1 MHQQGSDDPFLVTMA
16 QLNSVAQ
23 FGQRDR
29 LACESGVDMK
39 SGLILDDIQ
48 SPRILTNSNFRRP
61 AMSSNQPTPVSIKAQ
76 VLAEALPY
84 IKRFHGKTVVIKY
97 GGNAMTDDKLKQS
110 FARDVVLLKFVGIN
124 PVVVHGGGPQIEQ
137 LLAKVGKKGEFVH
150 GMRVTDAET
159 MDIVEMVLAGQVNK
173 EIVELINHA
182 GGKAVGLTGQDG
194 GLIRARKLMMSAPEK
209 PGESID
215 IGQVGEVESIDPDVI
230 KTLTSN
236 GFIPVIAPIG
246 SGSEGETYNI
256 NADVVAGK
264 VAEVLRA
271 EKLMLL
277 TNTVGVL
284 DKSGKLLTGLT
295 AREVDGLFAD
305 GTISGGMLPKIGSAL
320 EAAKAGVNSVHIIDG
335 RVDHAV
341 LLEIL
346 TSEGVGT
353 MIRSH

>member
-1 MHQQGSDDPFLVTMA
+1 VTA
-16 QLNSVAQ
+16 SSPALN
-23 FGQRDR
+23 
-29 LACESGVDMK
+29 
-39 SGLILDDIQ
+39 
-48 SPRILTNSNFRRP
+48 
-61 AMSSNQPTPVSIKAQ
+61 KAT

-84 IKRFHGKTVVIKY
+84 IRRFHGKTIVIKY
-97 GGNAMTDDKLKQS
+97 GGNAMTDEHLKRS
-110 FARDVVLLKFVGIN
+110 FAHDVVMLKLVGLN

-137 LLAKVGKKGEFVH
+137 LLAKVGKKGEFIQ

-173 EIVELINHA
+173 QIVELINHA

-194 GLIRARKLMMSAPEK
+194 GLIRARKLLMTSKDNPNEH
-209 PGESID
+209 ID
-215 IGQVGEVESIDPDVI
+215 IGQVGEVDKIDPDVI
-230 KTLTSN
+230 RTLTAS

-246 SGSEGETYNI
+246 SGELGETYNI

-277 TNTVGVL
+277 TNTAGVL
-284 DKSGKLLTGLT
+284 DKNGKLLTGLT
-295 AREVDGLFAD
+295 AREVEALFED
-305 GTISGGMLPKIGSAL
+305 GTISGGMLPKISSAL
-320 EAAKAGVNSVHIIDG
+320 DAAKAGVNSVHIIDG

-346 TSEGVGT
+346 TNEGVGT
-353 MIRSH
+353 MIKSH